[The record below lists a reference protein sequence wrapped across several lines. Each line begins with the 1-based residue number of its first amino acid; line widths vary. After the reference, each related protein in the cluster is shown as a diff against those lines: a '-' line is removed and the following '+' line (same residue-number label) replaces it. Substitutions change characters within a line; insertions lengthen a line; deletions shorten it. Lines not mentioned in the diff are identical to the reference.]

1 MLRDEI
7 TLREFNTT
15 ITLTGADGR
24 RKKLWQENRIGR
36 ALREAGHEIKIPFVT
51 GHSTYEMRSH
61 NLITNVG
68 HAGCAGRLGN
78 LGSYSPFTYA
88 ALGTG
93 TTAAAVTDTALQTE
107 ITTGGLA
114 RAAATAA
121 QATTNVTNDTLQLTY
136 TWTATSAFAVTEE
149 GILDASSSG
158 HLLAHQVFSAV
169 NVASGDS
176 IAVTH
181 SVTC

>member
-1 MLRDEI
+1 MRDEI
-7 TLREFNTT
+7 NLREFNTT
-15 ITLTGADGR
+15 ITLTGANGK
-24 RKKLWQENRIGR
+24 RKKLWQENRLGR
-36 ALREAGHEIKIPFVT
+36 ALRQAGHEIKIPFVT

-61 NLITNVG
+61 NLITNAG
-68 HAGCAGRLGN
+68 HAGCAGRLG
-78 LGSYSPFTYA
+78 GVGGYTAAFTYV

-93 TTAAAVTDTALQTE
+93 TTAAAATDTALTSE

-136 TWTATSAFAVTEE
+136 TWTASSAFAVTEE
-149 GILDASSSG
+149 GVLDASSSG

-181 SVTC
+181 SITC